1 MFKKFFIANYR
12 EPGCRSDLEKFV
24 NERFPL
30 DSLGEELFK
39 DIKEI
44 YPEGMKQEE
53 NFVDQAAL

>member
-1 MFKKFFIANYR
+1 MIWK
-12 EPGCRSDLEKFV
+12 
-24 NERFPL
+24 RFPL

-44 YPEGMKQEE
+44 YLEGMKQEE